1 MESKAHLRYLRIAP
15 RKVGQVAALVRGKP
29 VGAALNILKFTR
41 KHAAKP
47 LEKLIKSAIANATDL
62 SKGEVDID
70 TLYVKHISVDQGP
83 SQRRY
88 MPRAMGRATRI
99 TKKSSHVHVVLA
111 SAEKLHATQEEIVR
125 LLERS
130 GMVPLKP
137 AASS

>member
-15 RKVGQVAALVRGKP
+15 RKVGQVAALVRGKQ

-88 MPRAMGRATRI
+88 MPRAMGRATRVN
-99 TKKSSHVHVVLA
+99 KKSSHVHVVLA
-111 SAEKLHATQEEIVR
+111 SQETR
-125 LLERS
+125 RR
-130 GMVPLKP
+130 G
-137 AASS
+137 AAAKA

>member
-1 MESKAHLRYLRIAP
+1 MESKAHLRFLRIAP
-15 RKVGQVAALVRGKP
+15 RKVGQVAALVRGKQ

-83 SQRRY
+83 TQRRY
-88 MPRAMGRATRI
+88 MPRAMGRATRVN
-99 TKKSSHVHVVLA
+99 KKSSHVHVVLA
-111 SAEKLHATQEEIVR
+111 SAEKR
-125 LLERS
+125 R
-130 GMVPLKP
+130 GP
-137 AASS
+137 AAKA

>member
-15 RKVGQVAALVRGKP
+15 RKVGQVAALVRGKQ

-88 MPRAMGRATRI
+88 MPRAMGRATRVN
-99 TKKSSHVHVVLA
+99 KKSSHVHVVLA
-111 SAEKLHATQEEIVR
+111 SAGKGR
-125 LLERS
+125 
-130 GMVPLKP
+130 GG
-137 AASS
+137 AAEA

>member
-15 RKVGQVAALVRGKP
+15 RKVGQVAALVRGKQ

-83 SQRRY
+83 TQRRY
-88 MPRAMGRATRI
+88 MPRAMGRATRVNM
-99 TKKSSHVHVVLA
+99 KSSHVHVVLA
-111 SAEKLHATQEEIVR
+111 SAEKR
-125 LLERS
+125 R
-130 GMVPLKP
+130 G
-137 AASS
+137 AAAKA